1 MTSTT
6 SAVELRTAHGRLRRL
21 AAERPLTTFLVLGF
35 SLAYTLAFVWG
46 LAYHGVI
53 PGGGLADAL
62 HIAPDELAGG
72 RAPAGPAPG
81 GAVRDLGGQRC
92 RRRTG
97 SATPLPAVATER
109 RLVADGAA
117 GAARSDDRPGLGRLP
132 ASGCPGPA
140 ASRRLVR
147 AMYGSVCVGNPTR
160 HRHSQ
165 FMLHVD
171 ASASTG
177 VRALVARRGDRGSPL
192 TGRRVG
198 PARPKAPSESNT
210 STANRP

>member
-21 AAERPLTTFLVLGF
+21 AAQRPLTTFLVLGF

-62 HIAPDELAGG
+62 HIAPD
-72 RAPAGPAPG
+72 
-81 GAVRDLGGQRC
+81 
-92 RRRTG
+92 
-97 SATPLPAVATER
+97 
-109 RLVADGAA
+109 
-117 GAARSDDRPGLGRLP
+117 
-132 ASGCPGPA
+132 
-140 ASRRLVR
+140 
-147 AMYGSVCVGNPTR
+147 
-160 HRHSQ
+160 
-165 FMLHVD
+165 
-171 ASASTG
+171 
-177 VRALVARRGDRGSPL
+177 
-192 TGRRVG
+192 VG